1 MQPMQPTNNPYQ
13 LPMPYQPAMQ
23 STSNASNYHLNNQ
36 PMSCGTK
43 DIKDCS
49 ARLPDGGLPTI
60 ELAYKLE
67 ETDMGFNNVYDYA
80 TDLYEQQDEYMRN
93 AVTDRNCDEPAFN
106 DDQPNYNATRNSGAL
121 NTRYNGT
128 RGTTDYLP
136 AHPEIFIGDMGGGG
150 TNQPAGFIGNA
161 EELPIDVSLAE
172 MKSRTAAIVDTI
184 QYQFQDSSDQQVPEQ
199 AWADPEISY
208 AKKDMQKWYSHIY
221 NKWEWPSFIN
231 HQSGQQRLWD
241 PSTTARERK
250 ECMIMGDD
258 AVQTGPELRDEYAK
272 IIKPRAPAAIDA
284 INGKYVQTN
293 PTNYNIP
300 WSTQDENRQRMMINE
315 TDPALARIAARDC
328 LLTQDET
335 KTGYNRRMNLAINMK
350 IALQN
355 QDTNDVLA
363 LGTSADASSK
373 KKSNPLANPRQHVSN
388 IAKIML
394 SDNVNTNDATQSRIT
409 TSGGANIAPSKD
421 HIKPR
426 HYAQSSA
433 PGWLLDNIREI
444 KYAAMGATDQAKC
457 KRNIQYTKTMHDHIQ
472 ANNNANRGLRPN
484 NATTNIQD
492 VEHTTRLQ
500 TSAATHHYVD
510 PVGAGGHDMTRNLT
524 HNTITNVTYDD
535 TQYSKHNKTLMPTTI
550 PDMYHAAE
558 LDDETFQQQDD
569 FEKREQN
576 WCRH

>member
-1 MQPMQPTNNPYQ
+1 MTMMHPTNNPYQ
-13 LPMPYQPAMQ
+13 LPLPPQQ
-23 STSNASNYHLNNQ
+23 YHLNNQ

-106 DDQPNYNATRNSGAL
+106 DDVPNYNATQNSGAL
-121 NTRYNGT
+121 NVRYNGT

-136 AHPEIFIGDMGGGG
+136 AHPEIFIGDLGNTAPGPGS
-150 TNQPAGFIGNA
+150 NNNNAGYIGNA
-161 EELPIDVSLAE
+161 EELSIDVSLAE

-184 QYQFQDSSDQQVPEQ
+184 QYQFQDSSDQQIAEQ

-208 AKKDMQKWYSHIY
+208 AKKDMQKWYNHIY

-284 INGKYVQTN
+284 INGKYLQTSPN
-293 PTNYNIP
+293 SYTTP

-315 TDPALARIAARDC
+315 TDPALARIAVRDC
-328 LLTQDET
+328 LLTQDTT

-355 QDTNDVLA
+355 QDSTTI
-363 LGTSADASSK
+363 LGQHTDTSKK
-373 KKSNPLANPRQHVSN
+373 KKSNPLTNPRQHVSN
-388 IAKIML
+388 IAKIMHTH
-394 SDNVNTNDATQSRIT
+394 NTQDATMTRIQN
-409 TSGGANIAPSKD
+409 SGGANIQPSKD

-426 HYAQSSA
+426 HYSQSSA

-444 KYAAMGATDQAKC
+444 KYAAMGATDPAKC
-457 KRNIQYTKTMHDHIQ
+457 KRNIQYTYYAEHRPDHIQ
-472 ANNNANRGLRPN
+472 ATNNANRNLIPN
-484 NATTNIQD
+484 NSTTNIND

-500 TSAATHHYVD
+500 TSTATTRYSD
-510 PVGAGGHDMTRNLT
+510 PTSVGIGIGHDLTRNLKDNIT
-524 HNTITNVTYDD
+524 TNVTYDD
-535 TQYSKHNKTLMPTTI
+535 TQYSKHRKTLRPTSI
-550 PDMYHAAE
+550 EDRYNAAE